1 MVNDPDAA
9 GLAGMPSPGA
19 GGGRAGPREAA
30 DVVTDSSNVS
40 DSEAASGGRS
50 RTSPSLLAGLKVQH
64 PEAWRRLA
72 RLYGPLVYSWCRRRG
87 LQASD
92 AEDVVQEVFLT
103 VARRIGDFRHD
114 QPGATFRGW
123 LWTITRFKLGDW
135 IRRQDSRDPVAGGTD
150 AHRRLQE
157 LPDPN
162 GDASVEVAP
171 TGATAG
177 LYRRAL
183 DLIHTE
189 FGERT
194 WQAFWRVAVE
204 GQTPADVAADLG
216 LTRNA
221 VYLARSRIL
230 RRLREVLGDD

>member
-1 MVNDPDAA
+1 VLFPR
-9 GLAGMPSPGA
+9 SWPGSA
-19 GGGRAGPREAA
+19 EAA
-30 DVVTDSSNVS
+30 EIVTDSHNESGS
-40 DSEAASGGRS
+40 QAATGCRS
-50 RTSPSLLAGLKVQH
+50 RTSLSLLDGLKVHH
-64 PEAWRRLA
+64 PDAWRRLTQ
-72 RLYGPLVYSWCRRRG
+72 LYGPLVYGWCRRRG

-135 IRRQDSRDPVAGGTD
+135 IRRQDTRDPAAGGTD
-150 AHRRLQE
+150 AHLRLQE
-157 LPDPN
+157 IPDADS
-162 GDASVEVAP
+162 GSSVEVAP
-171 TGATAG
+171 GGSTAG

-183 DLIHTE
+183 DLIHAE
-189 FGERT
+189 FGDRT

-230 RRLREVLGDD
+230 RRLREVLGDE